1 MLGQGTQF
9 APCRQS
15 LFYAVADSNSFTV
28 CIAMIVVSD
37 HNEIFWMVAL
47 VLSRLSWIV
56 EA

>member
-15 LFYAVADSNSFTV
+15 LFYAVADGNSFTV
-28 CIAMIVVSD
+28 CIAVVVVSY
-37 HNEIFWMVAL
+37 HNEILWMVDL
-47 VLSRLSWIV
+47 VLSSLSWIV

>member
-15 LFYAVADSNSFTV
+15 LFYAVADGDGLSV
-28 CIAMIVVSD
+28 CITMIVVSD

>member
-15 LFYAVADSNSFTV
+15 LFYAVADSNRFTV

-47 VLSRLSWIV
+47 VSSRLSWIV